1 MPTTT
6 WVPTRVLR
14 LVRKTPIA
22 LPLPHSRALC
32 LALCVSVC
40 LSHSLTGSLVCA
52 GEASSYKSQQ
62 SDIKAKAKAAY
73 QQAEKE
79 TTIGSVVFD
88 QGPLTKGIT
97 ACDLGVPSHRLSLFL
112 THTRAR
118 AHTHSLTRRSR
129 RWQSHHGVQH
139 GGEEEHVQGD
149 GRRHGRNRQS
159 GGRWWCASP
168 SPPLPRPFGPSP
180 VRCACV

>member
-1 MPTTT
+1 M
-6 WVPTRVLR
+6 
-14 LVRKTPIA
+14 
-22 LPLPHSRALC
+22 
-32 LALCVSVC
+32 C

-97 ACDLGVPSHRLSLFL
+97 ACDLGVPSHRVSLIL

-118 AHTHSLTRRSR
+118 AHTHSLAG
-129 RWQSHHGVQH
+129 HA
-139 GGEEEHVQGD
+139 
-149 GRRHGRNRQS
+149 
-159 GGRWWCASP
+159 GGRATTASNTEAKKNMSKVMVDATGATGKAEGGGGARP
-168 SPPLPRPFGPSP
+168 PPLPPPFGPSP